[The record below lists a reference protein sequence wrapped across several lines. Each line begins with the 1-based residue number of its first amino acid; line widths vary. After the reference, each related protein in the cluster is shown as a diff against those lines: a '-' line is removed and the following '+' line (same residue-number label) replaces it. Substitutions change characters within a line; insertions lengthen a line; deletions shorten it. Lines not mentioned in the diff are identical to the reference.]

1 MSEHIVPR
9 KTYFIVWVAL
19 MILMAITAALSRVYL
34 GEWNTVI
41 ALTIATAKALLVL
54 LFFMHVKY
62 ESYKITWVV
71 VIGGFFW
78 LGLMLGLTMTDY
90 LSRGLNATGGIPG
103 H

>member
-1 MSEHIVPR
+1 MAEHIVPR
-9 KTYFIVWVAL
+9 KTYFVVWIAL
-19 MILMAITAALSRVYL
+19 MVLMVITAALSRVYL

-41 ALTIATAKALLVL
+41 ALAIATAKALLVL

-62 ESYKITWVV
+62 ENYKITWVA

-78 LGLMLGLTMTDY
+78 LFLMLGLTMTDY
-90 LSRGLNATGGIPG
+90 LTRGLSA